1 MPRNLRVPPFDFVP
15 SICFHAKK
23 KNVLLRALKTDFET
37 VTTTNNTTNIDYRLI
52 RQIGNCFFGRQFA
65 SDVKARHKNIK
76 YLFIQKSD
84 KVQYTLDNKNSTS
97 YRFDQLTGEH
107 NYISNASPLFTLA
120 MHSS

>member
-1 MPRNLRVPPFDFVP
+1 MPRNLRVPPFDFMP

-23 KNVLLRALKTDFET
+23 KNVLLRALKTKT
-37 VTTTNNTTNIDYRLI
+37 SKLLPQQITTNIDYWLI
-52 RQIGNCFFGRQFA
+52 RQTGNWFFDRQLA

-97 YRFDQLTGEH
+97 YRFNQLTGEH